1 MILALAAF
9 TSIVLADPERNF
21 GPRNRRPIVNPSR
34 PQLPR
39 PASVSLPFQNPA
51 IPPRIVGEPR
61 RVERQID
68 FAALINAFKG
78 VAAIPGNVIQGVGK
92 VASAVPVAVID
103 VGANLATVP
112 LSIFQSVANATANTA
127 GQLVSGLQ
135 NATGNNT
142 G

>member
-1 MILALAAF
+1 VILALAAF
-9 TSIVLADPERNF
+9 TSIVLADP
-21 GPRNRRPIVNPSR
+21 
-34 PQLPR
+34 
-39 PASVSLPFQNPA
+39 A
-51 IPPRIVGEPR
+51 IPPRFVGEPR
-61 RVERQID
+61 RVERQITIPT
-68 FAALINAFKG
+68 LINGLKS

-92 VASAVPVAVID
+92 VASAVPEAVID